1 MAFPQVLSVAMY
13 ASASITGSHPINLP
27 NPTNAGELLLALVGD
42 SAGATAFGMSGW
54 TLVAGNLPASSV
66 SSAIFAKISNGAEG
80 ATKNVTLS
88 APWAIVAQVYR
99 ISDWWGDIAAGIA
112 ASVRV
117 IGNSATPNP
126 GACTPAWGAAD
137 TLWLAEHVFD
147 TDADSVSGPTNYSTP
162 THAKQSTGAAA
173 LRCAC
178 GIAYRLLNAASED
191 PGVFTVS
198 LPDDWDAW
206 TIAIRPATSFA
217 PRIDV
222 VANASTRASTEWLAG
237 FSTLPEPPTPASGS
251 DLIRFIR

>member
-1 MAFPQVLSVAMY
+1 MAFPQVLSVATY
-13 ASASITGSHPINLP
+13 ANASITGSHPINLP
-27 NPTNAGELLLALVGD
+27 NPTNVGELLLAFVGD
-42 SAGATAFGMSGW
+42 SAGGTTFGMSGW

-66 SSAIFAKISNGAEG
+66 SSAIFAKVSDGAEG

-88 APWAIVAQVYR
+88 APWAIAAQVYR

-112 ASVRV
+112 ASVRAV
-117 IGNSATPNP
+117 GTSVNPNP
-126 GACTPAWGAAD
+126 GLCTPAWAAAD
-137 TLWLAEHVFD
+137 TLWFAQEIFGG
-147 TDADSVSGPTNYSTP
+147 ADNIISGPTNYSTP
-162 THAKQSTGAAA
+162 LNTKQPA
-173 LRCAC
+173 
-178 GIAYRLLNAASED
+178 GIAPLQCGCGSAYRSLNAASENPD
-191 PGVFTVS
+191 VFTMS
-198 LPDDWDAW
+198 FSDAWDAW